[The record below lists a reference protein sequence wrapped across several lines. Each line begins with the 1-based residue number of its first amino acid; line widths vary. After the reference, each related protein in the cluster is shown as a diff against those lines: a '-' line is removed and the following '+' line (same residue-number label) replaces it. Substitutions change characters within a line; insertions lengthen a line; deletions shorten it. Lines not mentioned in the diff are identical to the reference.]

1 MYGCTEAQMRE
12 AVESSPSFRF
22 SGPAMVVAS
31 MMSDAQEMMAYE
43 QPDFQ
48 HNRRSAST
56 AEPCKICFNDLHYGP
71 GDSIMGMMSRLY
83 TDIQEMISLNCTE
96 DQVVDFVVQE
106 YGLTI
111 SDAQEVIADVIYEEE
126 RMVLATGYN

>member
-1 MYGCTEAQMRE
+1 
-12 AVESSPSFRF
+12 
-22 SGPAMVVAS
+22 
-31 MMSDAQEMMAYE
+31 
-43 QPDFQ
+43 
-48 HNRRSAST
+48 
-56 AEPCKICFNDLHYGP
+56 
-71 GDSIMGMMSRLY
+71 MGMMNRLY